1 MIQVEC
7 GEWLD
12 AQDRKK
18 ELLKVAETLIEDIP
32 VEISGLDDLE
42 IAAGMLS
49 NAHQLVGEAMAECR
63 RLEEDFPVR
72 PTDPD
77 FAYDDAVWE
86 GDR

>member
-1 MIQVEC
+1 MRQVEYD
-7 GEWLD
+7 EWCD

-18 ELLKVAETLIEDIP
+18 ELLKKAEKLIEDIP
-32 VEISGLDDLE
+32 VELSRLDDLE
-42 IAAGMLS
+42 LAAGLLTH
-49 NAHQLVGEAMAECR
+49 AHQLVGEIMSEYR

-86 GDR
+86 DDR